1 MESSKVDYEA
11 IARRAREGVVSP
23 HVRDLVRKIM
33 EGEASLAAKYSKN
46 SGKVK
51 KDINSRCV

>member
-1 MESSKVDYEA
+1 MEASKIDYEA

-23 HVRDLVRKIM
+23 HVKAMVRKIM
-33 EGEASLAAKYSKN
+33 AAEASLAAKYSKN

-51 KDINSRCV
+51 KDIN

>member
-23 HVRDLVRKIM
+23 HVREAVRKIM
-33 EGEASLAAKYSKN
+33 AAEASLAAKYSKN
-46 SGKVK
+46 SCQK
-51 KDINSRCV
+51 KEKA